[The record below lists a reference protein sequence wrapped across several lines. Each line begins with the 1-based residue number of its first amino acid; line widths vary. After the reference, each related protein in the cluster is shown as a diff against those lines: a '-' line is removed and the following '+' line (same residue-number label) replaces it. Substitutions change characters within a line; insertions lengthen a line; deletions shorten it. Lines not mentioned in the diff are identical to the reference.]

1 MASSVL
7 CCVALPLSAAC
18 LSARWMFLY
27 ATTYLPTYHDSI
39 LQNGEAQVVVN
50 PRDPGNDDP
59 NNIRVTGRRGLSEG
73 ALW

>member
-1 MASSVL
+1 
-7 CCVALPLSAAC
+7 
-18 LSARWMFLY
+18 MFLY

>member
-1 MASSVL
+1 MGGCSLSGMAK
-7 CCVALPLSAAC
+7 AAGAAC